1 MRLLDERWLNTYLYQ
16 KSTFAL
22 SRIDLKVNFVSSC
35 ILYAKP
41 SFIFNKDGSFRQFG
55 VGRSRKTVIPI
66 WLLAFIIGILS
77 YLAVAYYVAHPQL
90 SAIE

>member
-1 MRLLDERWLNTYLYQ
+1 MNRALVKAHQPAFAIGLFLILYC
-16 KSTFAL
+16 
-22 SRIDLKVNFVSSC
+22 C

-66 WLLAFIIGILS
+66 WLLAFIIGILA